1 MSGVHIMSLS
11 NRGLVLSNQEFDLAV
26 VGAGIVGLA
35 HAWAAAERG
44 LRVVVLDRDPR
55 AKGASVRNFGFIT
68 VTGQAA
74 GDCWS
79 KARRSRDVWAR
90 IAPQA
95 GVPIE
100 HKGLVVAARRPEAE
114 GVIEAFLNTDMG
126 CECRALTASQAR
138 EVVPALSEGV
148 RAALWSPHELR
159 VESATAIPRLAAWL
173 QRRHGVVIHH
183 GTAVHGVD
191 PPHIFTQRG
200 SVRAGA
206 AVVCPG
212 DDFESLFP
220 DRLARHELTRCKL
233 QMLRVD
239 AAGHPPLGAG
249 VMSDLGLARYRGYAD
264 LPEAEALANCLDA
277 EQPAHRA
284 NGVHLIAVASVDGS
298 LVVGDSHHYHESPDP
313 FGNETVDDLILEE
326 LDAVL
331 HMPGRRVV
339 SRWIGTYASAPD
351 RWLLVDAPSEDVR
364 LVTVTVGAGASTA
377 FAIAEETVAD
387 LFD

>member
-1 MSGVHIMSLS
+1 M
-11 NRGLVLSNQEFDLAV
+11 GLINQASHSAPVQELDLAV

-35 HAWAAAERG
+35 HAWAAAARG
-44 LRVVVLDRDPR
+44 LRVVVLDRDTR
-55 AKGASVRNFGFIT
+55 ASGASVRNFGFVT

-74 GDCWS
+74 GDCWV
-79 KARRSRDVWAR
+79 KARRSRDIWAR

-95 GVPIE
+95 GIAIE
-100 HKGLVVAARRPEAE
+100 HRGLVVAARRAEAE
-114 GVIEAFLNTDMG
+114 AVIEAFLATDMG
-126 CECRALTASQAR
+126 RECRALTASQAR
-138 EVVPALSEGV
+138 EHVPALSEGV

-173 QRRHGVVIHH
+173 ERRHGVVIHR

-191 PPHIFTQRG
+191 PPYIETQCG
-200 SVRAGA
+200 TVRAGA

-212 DDFESLFP
+212 DDFQSLFP
-220 DRLARHELTRCKL
+220 ERLARHALTRCKL

-239 AAGHPPLGAG
+239 PAGHPPPAAG
-249 VMSDLGLARYRGYAD
+249 IMSDLGLARYRGYAE
-264 LPEAEALANCLDA
+264 LPEAEALAARLDA

-284 NGVHLIAVASVDGS
+284 NGVHLIAVASGDGS
-298 LVVGDSHHYHESPDP
+298 LVVGDSHHYGEAPAP
-313 FGNETVDDLILEE
+313 FGNEAVDELILDE

-351 RWLLVDAPSEDVR
+351 RWLLVDAPGERVR

-377 FAIAEETVAD
+377 FGIAEETVAD